1 MCDRQKQR
9 RRTEIG
15 NKLQEYLGVLD
26 QEAGLLPVTLETQT
40 TKCHDSVSIPLSNS
54 SVDGASSSSPS
65 AHSDE
70 IPLESVQYLIMKYN
84 IPLQFYHELSML
96 FSDLPRSHKVA
107 IASFLTSSACTCP
120 TSQIAIAIYLV
131 ILLDSFTI
139 AITVAT

>member
-1 MCDRQKQR
+1 MCDRQKQWQ
-9 RRTEIG
+9 RTEIG

-96 FSDLPRSHKVA
+96 FSDLPRSHKV

-120 TSQIAIAIYLV
+120 TSQIAIAINLV